1 MAGERDAR
9 TVEIG
14 YALATGAFLG
24 GVAGVVLASP
34 VLVFGL
40 RGTAAGAVAWV
51 AVAGALG
58 VFGVRVVRVLWRYD
72 RCCRAS

>member
-14 YALATGAFLG
+14 YALVTGVFLG
-24 GVAGVVLASP
+24 VLAGVVLASP

-40 RGTAAGAVAWV
+40 RGPAMSAVAGV
-51 AVAGALG
+51 AVAGAVV
-58 VFGVRVVRVLWRYD
+58 VFSVRVFRVLWRYD
-72 RCCRAS
+72 RRGRV